1 MGLVVI
7 GVIMSVTLSNA
18 WDSYMVLN
26 NLRYSQAE

>member
-7 GVIMSVTLSNA
+7 SVIMGVTLSNA

-26 NLRYSQAE
+26 ILRYSQAE